1 MKTSKKIVIATNNL
15 NKLYE
20 FRKLFKDTDY
30 EILTLNDIGFLGEI
44 EETGETFAENAII
57 KAEAIAKFSK
67 LPVIADDSGLMVNAL
82 DGFPG
87 IYSRRFMEDASYV
100 LKNQEIIHRLEPY
113 SDKSAKFVA
122 AIALVNYEKF
132 PQVFIG
138 EVKGLIID
146 EPHGESGFGYDPI
159 FFVPKL
165 NKTLAEASDE
175 EKNKISHRGKALD
188 LLIAFLNATPPAT
201 L

>member
-1 MKTSKKIVIATNNL
+1 MTKKIVVATNNL

-20 FRKLFKDTDY
+20 YRLLFKNTGY
-30 EILTLNDIGFLGEI
+30 ELVSLKDIGYLGDI
-44 EETGETFAENAII
+44 EESGETFSENALQ
-57 KAEAIAKFSK
+57 KAEAVAKHTS
-67 LPVIADDSGLMVNAL
+67 LPVIADDSGLAITAL

-87 IYSRRFMEDASYV
+87 IYSRRFMEKSSYE
-100 LKNQEIIHRLEPY
+100 LKNQEIIRRLEEF
-113 SDKSAKFVA
+113 SDKTAKFVA

-132 PQVFIG
+132 PQVFVG
-138 EVKGLIID
+138 EVKGVITS
-146 EPHGESGFGYDPI
+146 EPKGQNGFGYDPI

-175 EKNKISHRGKALD
+175 EKNTISHRAKALEG
-188 LLIAFLNATPPAT
+188 LLNYLNST